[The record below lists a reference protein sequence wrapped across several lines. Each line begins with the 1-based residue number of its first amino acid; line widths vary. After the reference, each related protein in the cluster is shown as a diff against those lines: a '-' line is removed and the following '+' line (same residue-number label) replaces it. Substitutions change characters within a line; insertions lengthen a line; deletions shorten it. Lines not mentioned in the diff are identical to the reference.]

1 MTPTWTGNENY
12 IAQRAPK
19 GWDWLRVIRR
29 GVPGVLVIAVCLVI
43 LLLVRL
49 IERPLFGQRRP
60 ITPYI
65 TCFVCRSVIWLIGF
79 PYEIK
84 GRPMRHPG
92 AVVANHASWLDIFTL
107 NAPQRIYFVSK
118 SEVAGWPGI
127 GTLAKA
133 TGTVFIARERREA
146 KLQQD
151 LFEQRLGAGHKL
163 LFFPEGTSTDAN
175 RVLPFKTTLFQAF
188 FSEALRDQSYVQPI
202 TVNYHAPE
210 GEDPRYY
217 GWWGDMDLIP
227 NVLHVLSTPK
237 QGRIELVFH
246 DPKPVNSFE
255 TRKVLALDLEE
266 TTRAAHFSEISASKP
281 AK

>member
-1 MTPTWTGNENY
+1 MPPTWTGNEDY
-12 IAQRAPK
+12 IAQRQPK
-19 GWDWLRVIRR
+19 GLDWLRVIRR
-29 GVPGVLVIAVCLVI
+29 GVPGILVITVCLVI

-65 TCFVCRSVIWLIGF
+65 TCFVCRSVLWLIGF

-151 LFEQRLGAGHKL
+151 LFERRLGAGHKL

-175 RVLPFKTTLFQAF
+175 RILPFKTTLFQAF
-188 FSEALRDQSYVQPI
+188 FSDALRDQSYVQPI

-217 GWWGDMDLIP
+217 GWCGDMDLIP

-246 DPKPVNSFE
+246 KPKPVNSFE
-255 TRKVLALDLEE
+255 NRKVLALDLEE
-266 TTRAAHFSEISASKP
+266 STRAAHFSENPVSKP
-281 AK
+281 EK

>member
-1 MTPTWTGNENY
+1 MTPTWTGNEDY
-12 IAQRAPK
+12 IAQRQPK
-19 GWDWLRVIRR
+19 GLDWLRVIRR
-29 GVPGVLVIAVCLVI
+29 GVPGILVITVCLVI

-65 TCFVCRSVIWLIGF
+65 TCFVCRSVLWLIGF

-133 TGTVFIARERREA
+133 TGTVFIARERRES

-151 LFEQRLGAGHKL
+151 LFERRLGAGHKL

-175 RVLPFKTTLFQAF
+175 RILPFKTTLFQAF
-188 FSEALRDQSYVQPI
+188 FSDALRDQSYVQPI

-227 NVLHVLSTPK
+227 NVLHVLSPPK

-246 DPKPVNSFE
+246 EPHPVTSFE
-255 TRKVLALDLEE
+255 NRKVLALDLEE
-266 TTRAAHFSEISASKP
+266 STRAAHFSENPVSKP
-281 AK
+281 EK

>member
-1 MTPTWTGNENY
+1 MTPTWTGNEDY
-12 IAQRAPK
+12 IAQRQPK
-19 GWDWLRVIRR
+19 GLDWLRVIRR
-29 GVPGVLVIAVCLVI
+29 GVPGILVITVCLVI

-65 TCFVCRSVIWLIGF
+65 TCFVCRSVLWLIGF

-133 TGTVFIARERREA
+133 TGTVFIARERRES

-151 LFEQRLGAGHKL
+151 LFERRLGAGHKL

-175 RVLPFKTTLFQAF
+175 RILPFKTTLFQAF
-188 FSEALRDQSYVQPI
+188 FSDALRDQSYVQPI

-246 DPKPVNSFE
+246 EPKPVNSFE
-255 TRKVLALDLEE
+255 NRKVLALDLEE
-266 TTRAAHFSEISASKP
+266 STRAAHFSENPVSKP
-281 AK
+281 EK

>member
-1 MTPTWTGNENY
+1 
-12 IAQRAPK
+12 
-19 GWDWLRVIRR
+19 
-29 GVPGVLVIAVCLVI
+29 
-43 LLLVRL
+43 
-49 IERPLFGQRRP
+49 
-60 ITPYI
+60 
-65 TCFVCRSVIWLIGF
+65 
-79 PYEIK
+79 
-84 GRPMRHPG
+84 MRHPG

-151 LFEQRLGAGHKL
+151 LFERRLGAGHKL

-175 RVLPFKTTLFQAF
+175 RILPFKTTLFQAF
-188 FSEALRDQSYVQPI
+188 FSDALRDQSYVQPI

-246 DPKPVNSFE
+246 EPKPVNSFE
-255 TRKVLALDLEE
+255 NRKVLALDLEE
-266 TTRAAHFSEISASKP
+266 STRAAHFSENPVSKP
-281 AK
+281 EK